1 MKKPTVVY
9 HGDIAYY
16 DFGEGHPIRGDRFP
30 QYLKLLKSKG
40 LFKDGTLNLVEPDA
54 ATDEDLL
61 LVHSTEYVSKVKQ
74 LADKNELLAEDTPL
88 SPNILRGVMRIVG
101 ASLKAGELVVTGE
114 ASLAQGVGGGLH
126 HAGRDFGEGF
136 CVFNDVAVCAKA
148 LLERHGLERVMIFDS
163 DAHTGHGTMQ
173 IFYDEPRVLYV
184 SSHQDPTNLYP
195 NTGFVDQIGEGAGK
209 GYTANV
215 PLPVGADDECMRLVL
230 SRVFSPL
237 LKQFKPEV
245 LIRCG
250 GADPHWR
257 DEIGNLGLTYEGL
270 WSIGKAVREAS
281 KAQGCGVVDLLC
293 SGYAPGR
300 EEKVLYSIFAGE
312 LGFEPPY
319 KDNKPKN
326 KDATKLLE
334 QTSNVIDA
342 LATKL
347 SGYWDLN
354 RG

>member
-1 MKKPTVVY
+1 VKSTPVVY
-9 HGDIAYY
+9 HGDISYY
-16 DFGEGHPIRGDRFP
+16 DFGEGHPVRGNRFP
-30 QYLKLLKSKG
+30 RYMKLLKSKG
-40 LFKDGTLNLVEPDA
+40 LFSDGTLHLVEPGP

-61 LVHSTEYVSKVKQ
+61 LVHSAEYISKVKR
-74 LADKNELLAEDTPL
+74 LAEKNELLEVDTPL

-101 ASLKAGELVVTGE
+101 ASLKAGEIIVNGK

-126 HAGRDFGEGF
+126 HSGRDWGEGF

-148 LLERHGLERVMIFDS
+148 LIERHALERVMIFDS

-173 IFYDEPRVLYV
+173 IFYDEPRVLYL

-209 GYTANV
+209 GYTVNV

-230 SRVFSPL
+230 SRVFRPL
-237 LKQFKPEV
+237 LDQFKPEV

-281 KAQGCGVVDLLC
+281 KALGCGVVDLLC

-312 LGFEPPY
+312 LGYEPPY
-319 KDNKPKN
+319 VDNKPKN

-334 QTSNVIDA
+334 KTSNIIDV
-342 LATKL
+342 LAAKL
-347 SGYWDLN
+347 SDYWDLN
-354 RG
+354 HG